1 MAITRC
7 PYCHAIIDEQD
18 KYCNN
23 CGTQLLFAD
32 DEEIEEEIPGEKI
45 IDAEVEDKDYTVD
58 EPEGEKRPAAA
69 RDLEDAIEKEL
80 DGDAED
86 LPPAELVAGQGED
99 DESAEPTEEVILVD
113 EIAAAEAGTDDLE
126 EPEDL
131 DDGLDE
137 EDEDEGEEED
147 EEEGSDES
155 AADDR
160 KAGVEDEDG
169 DEDEEESEEEDE
181 KKEGEE
187 EEKETGEPGP
197 AEKAAGPKADT
208 DGLDDGKGAT
218 PIDLDEEIEEELEEE
233 LEPPPATSAEH
244 EIEYVVEP
252 APPDEASTAGEGSLR
267 PITFDTR
274 ELEDLGKTVEL
285 SQKRVDRF
293 IEDRTA
299 AAAPSAS
306 APAPAGPAQPPT
318 GPVPS
323 GPVTEPEGEAGPF
336 GSGAPEP
343 AATPPTGGAEPPT
356 GSLPPWAS
364 TMKGAPVFPEDTG
377 PVETRKFRG
386 GEPAKPDTEEE
397 FEIFPRRRVSD
408 STIGLPEEVSQAPLP
423 FEAPADADETGD
435 LELARDEEAEAGED
449 EGPEAPDLAPE
460 AAVLPAGEVRAGREP
475 ILPRPRAADGA
486 EARLPSGP
494 AEEAEEPEP
503 RPPFSFSVFFK
514 SKVFDVL
521 FVGLFWV
528 VALWLAAGTLGRT
541 LFEVLGEMSGP
552 MLLLYAVFLVLYFF
566 LFKFFI
572 GETIGDRLFR
582 RRE

>member
-32 DEEIEEEIPGEKI
+32 DDEIEEEIPGEKI

-69 RDLEDAIEKEL
+69 RDLDDAIEKEL

-113 EIAAAEAGTDDLE
+113 EIAAAEAGSDDLG

-131 DDGLDE
+131 DDDLDE
-137 EDEDEGEEED
+137 GD
-147 EEEGSDES
+147 EEEGEDES

-160 KAGVEDEDG
+160 KAPAV
-169 DEDEEESEEEDE
+169 DEDEEGEEGAE
-181 KKEGEE
+181 EGEE
-187 EEKETGEPGP
+187 EEGEEETNETGAPLP
-197 AEKAAGPKADT
+197 AGLAGGPKADT
-208 DGLDDGKGAT
+208 DDREDVKGAM
-218 PIDLDEEIEEELEEE
+218 PIELDEEIEEELEEE
-233 LEPPPATSAEH
+233 LEPPPATGAEH

-252 APPDEASTAGEGSLR
+252 PPPDEASTAGEGSLR
-267 PITFDTR
+267 PITFDTK

-299 AAAPSAS
+299 AAEAAAPFAS
-306 APAPAGPAQPPT
+306 APAGPAQPPT
-318 GPVPS
+318 GPALS
-323 GPVTEPEGEAGPF
+323 GLGTEPDREAGPF
-336 GSGAPEP
+336 GSEAPGP
-343 AATPPTGGAEPPT
+343 APTPPAGTAEPPT

-423 FEAPADADETGD
+423 FEAPADADETGE
-435 LELARDEEAEAGED
+435 LELAAQEGAAADEA

-460 AAVLPAGEVRAGREP
+460 AAVLPAGEVRAEREP
-475 ILPRPRAADGA
+475 LLPRTRVAEGAAV
-486 EARLPSGP
+486 RLPSAP